1 MATLSIR
8 MRDDLKRKA
17 QRLAQRQGVSLNNFI
32 NATVAAS
39 VAQDEVLAF
48 FDDRLK
54 GIDLEA
60 LHQRVLAFMAE
71 TTPGTDPTI
80 EELQR
85 VMGLTAPGLPLR
97 P

>member
-1 MATLSIR
+1 MAILSLR

-17 QRLAQRQGVSLNNFI
+17 QHLAQRQGVSLNNFI
-32 NATVAAS
+32 NAAVAAS
-39 VAQDEVLAF
+39 VAQEETLTF

-54 GIDLEA
+54 DVDLEA

-71 TTPGTDPTI
+71 TKAGTDPTT

-85 VMGLTAPGLPLR
+85 VMGER
-97 P
+97 F